1 MWTMDDNTGGK
12 VTLDTGTFIAMQAL
26 RPNPENWTDTNGAA
40 EILDRTRSSVV
51 DFVAKG
57 TITKH
62 LIGGMPAYWVPELKE
77 VRDAL
82 ARLNR

>member
-1 MWTMDDNTGGK
+1 MWTMQNT
-12 VTLDTGTFIAMQAL
+12 LPI
-26 RPNPENWTDTNGAA
+26 PNPEDWTDTNGAA
-40 EILDRTRSSVV
+40 VILDRTRSSVV
-51 DFVAKG
+51 DFVSKG